1 MLSVLIRRILLVVLL
16 IPTRAWGWNDDGHE
30 IVAVIAADNLTPA
43 AQSHVA
49 SILGVTTN
57 KITAAMEAAS
67 IRRIRSFPEE
77 GILQRSLGT
86 SSICRLDSRVDV
98 ARRSPSGNCVT
109 AKIDEYTQRLKA
121 GRYDR
126 WGADGDLALL
136 IHFVAASINRCMKT
150 WEVIASWSNRHR
162 APETSTQHGTQLLCV
177 G

>member
-67 IRRIRSFPEE
+67 IRRIQSSARRGSFNEALALHRSVAWIR
-77 GILQRSLGT
+77 G
-86 SSICRLDSRVDV
+86 RL

-109 AKIDEYTQRLKA
+109 AKIDEYAQRLKA

-136 IHFVAASINRCMKT
+136 IHFVTASINPLHAANDEDLGGNCVLV
-150 WEVIASWSNRHR
+150 ESNRR
-162 APETSTQHGTQLLCV
+162 L
-177 G
+177 